1 MGRREVSIYSRLC
14 IDYIGV
20 FSREYD
26 IMGVGPGEH
35 EVRKLQSTGGSTFT
49 VSLPKP
55 WVTEQ
60 KLQARDSLRVD
71 WRPSG
76 ALRITPLNM
85 ASMPEK
91 KVTFDT
97 RKLPEESLHDHLMGA
112 YISGADLI
120 SVHFDK
126 EMRKRTSTQIRRFLR
141 STRGFEIFEEA
152 TELIELKCLMNAGDM
167 PLHASLN
174 RMYLQVTSLIR
185 DIVSVFEGEDRDY
198 ISDAEERESEVDALL
213 YLIERQVRI
222 LLDSH
227 FVATKL
233 NLSRTQALEYT
244 NLARSLERM
253 MDHAYTM
260 SQLILD
266 NPNITKSPVGRVS
279 MQQLPEWE
287 TALKELMIN
296 IRTRDSTRIEHARK
310 NLKEAQQILQNHE
323 QELLAH
329 HRQNEWMAFDLSLS
343 ESVRRLCAYSRDFG
357 EILLNMKVF
366 TEMQNIH
373 S

>member
-1 MGRREVSIYSRLC
+1 MGL
-14 IDYIGV
+14 GQ
-20 FSREYD
+20 
-26 IMGVGPGEH
+26 GEH

-55 WVTEQ
+55 WVLEQ
-60 KLQARDSLRVD
+60 GLQSRDSLRVD

-85 ASMPEK
+85 PSLPK
-91 KVTFDT
+91 KHIFFDCRT
-97 RKLPEESLHDHLMGA
+97 LPVGSLHDHLMGA
-112 YISGADLI
+112 YISGADVI
-120 SVHFDK
+120 TIHFDDD
-126 EMRKRTSTQIRRFLR
+126 MRKQTSTQIRRFLR
-141 STRGFEIFEEA
+141 STRGFEIFEEV
-152 TELIELKCLMNAGDM
+152 TGSIELKCLMNAGDM

-185 DIVSVFEGEDRDY
+185 DIMSVFEGEDKEY
-198 ISDAEERESEVDALL
+198 LSDAEERESEVDALL
-213 YLIERQVRI
+213 YLIERQSRI

-227 FVATKL
+227 LVATQL
-233 NLSRTQALEYT
+233 NLSRTEALEYT

-260 SQLILD
+260 SQLILE
-266 NPNITKSPVGRVS
+266 NPKITETEAGRVS
-279 MQQLPEWE
+279 IQQLPEWQK
-287 TALKELMIN
+287 ALKELMIN

-310 NLKEAQQILQNHE
+310 NLKEAQEILQNHE
-323 QELLAH
+323 QDLLANS
-329 HRQNEWMAFDLSLS
+329 RQSEWMAYDLSLS

-366 TEMQNIH
+366 SEIQRMQQMV
-373 S
+373 

>member
-1 MGRREVSIYSRLC
+1 MA
-14 IDYIGV
+14 
-20 FSREYD
+20 F
-26 IMGVGPGEH
+26 GPGEH

-55 WVTEQ
+55 WVLEQ
-60 KLQARDSLRVD
+60 ELKARDSLRVD

-85 ASMPEK
+85 SGAQQNN
-91 KVTFDT
+91 VYFDAEL
-97 RKLPEESLHDHLMGA
+97 LPENSLHDHLMGA
-112 YISGADLI
+112 YISGADNI
-120 SVHFDK
+120 SIRLNK
-126 EMRKRTSTQIRRFLR
+126 SLKKTTSMQIRRFLR
-141 STRGFEIFEEA
+141 STRGFEIFEESD
-152 TELIELKCLMNAGDM
+152 EQIDLKCLMNAGDM

-185 DIVSVFEGEDRDY
+185 DIGSVFDGEDREY
-198 ISDAEERESEVDALL
+198 LSDAEERESEVDAML

-227 FVATKL
+227 LVATKL

-253 MDHAYTM
+253 MDHAYAM
-260 SQLILD
+260 SQLILE
-266 NPNITKSPVGRVS
+266 NPQITRALSGA
-279 MQQLPEWE
+279 
-287 TALKELMIN
+287 TALEKIPDWHASLKELMIN
-296 IRTRDSTRIEHARK
+296 IRTRDSFRIEEARK
-310 NLKEAQQILQNHE
+310 TLKDVQHVLVLHE
-323 QELLAH
+323 QDLLAN

-366 TEMQNIH
+366 SEIRRNA
-373 S
+373 

>member
-1 MGRREVSIYSRLC
+1 MGL
-14 IDYIGV
+14 
-20 FSREYD
+20 
-26 IMGVGPGEH
+26 GPGEH

-60 KLQARDSLRVD
+60 RLLARDSLRVD

-85 ASMPEK
+85 AQRLEK
-91 KVTFDT
+91 RVSFEI
-97 RKLPEESLHDHLMGA
+97 RNLPEESLHDHLMGA

-120 SVHFDK
+120 TIYFPK
-126 EMRKRTSTQIRRFLR
+126 EMKKSTSTQIRRFLR
-141 STRGFEIFEEA
+141 STRGFEIYEEL
-152 TELIELKCLMNAGDM
+152 EESVVLKCLMNAGDM

-174 RMYLQVTSLIR
+174 RMYLQVTSLLR

-227 FVATKL
+227 LVATKL

-260 SQLILD
+260 SKLVLD
-266 NPNITKSPVGRVS
+266 NPNITNSPAGRVS
-279 MQQLPEWE
+279 LEQIPEWQS
-287 TALKELMIN
+287 ALKELMIN
-296 IRTRDSTRIEHARK
+296 IRTRDSARIEHARK
-310 NLKEAQQILQNHE
+310 KLKEAQQIMQNHE
-323 QELLAH
+323 QDLLANR
-329 HRQNEWMAFDLSLS
+329 RQSEWMAFDLSLS

-366 TEMQNIH
+366 TEIQ
-373 S
+373 SSQP